1 MTGCAAVI
9 SKMGRENLDLPFLH
23 IAKMWD
29 IFQRCTHLK
38 ERKWT
43 VNPPFPTR
51 CQVIQLQG
59 QVLNIIPLWIT
70 ITVTIMMTH
79 KIIHMR
85 VIKNSYK
92 HNYDLIFKNVIKK
105 IY

>member
-1 MTGCAAVI
+1 MLNI
-9 SKMGRENLDLPFLH
+9 SDLLNFL
-23 IAKMWD
+23 
-29 IFQRCTHLK
+29 

-43 VNPPFPTR
+43 VYPPFPTR

-59 QVLNIIPLWIT
+59 QMLDIIPLWIT

-92 HNYDLIFKNVIKK
+92 HNYDLILKNIIKK
-105 IY
+105 YIDGLIHKQLNFY